1 MLAKIILFVSL
12 AVCGVNSMKDVDSD
26 IMTKIKNYQ
35 LCASCWGEEYAM
47 AYKRSVMEASEKCG
61 GASMPAAPRVAAPL
75 MAYPSTVFRMPV
87 AAHSHYNNYYSPYTT
102 LGRKKRMAESVGL
115 AEAMEFMG
123 NMETMVGNFTCV
135 MKELGLLNANGDV
148 NTDVFASSALSQKA
162 FPASGTK
169 AGADPVFINK
179 LTSEMKQC
187 SDISRSWP
195 QEALN
200 KNPFMQQHG
209 RMALYFMCIKKAER
223 QCCAKYVMADMLEKF
238 GVNVN
243 LPMAADKYDAAAM
256 AVKIMKSKST
266 KEMQH
271 IDDYIWGDMDM

>member
-35 LCASCWGEEYAM
+35 LCAACWGEDYAM
-47 AYKRSVMEASEKCG
+47 AYMNSIIEASEKCG
-61 GASMPAAPRVAAPL
+61 GASMPAPLNYAPL
-75 MAYPSTVFRMPV
+75 ITYPTNVFRMP
-87 AAHSHYNNYYSPYTT
+87 ASTYNHFYNPHTT
-102 LGRKKRMAESVGL
+102 LGRKKRSAENIGP
-115 AEAMEFMG
+115 AEAFEYMG
-123 NMETMVGNFTCV
+123 HMETMVGNFTCV

-148 NTDVFASSALSQKA
+148 NTDVFAASSALDQINYT
-162 FPASGTK
+162 SGDK
-169 AGADPVFINK
+169 AGADPVFLK
-179 LTSEMKQC
+179 KFTTEMKQC
-187 SDISRSWP
+187 HDISLSWP

-223 QCCAKYVMADMLEKF
+223 ESCAKYVMADYMEKF
-238 GVNVN
+238 GINVN
-243 LPMAADKYDAAAM
+243 LPMAADKYDAANM
-256 AVKIMKSKST
+256 AANIMKSKAT